1 MHEVTGI
8 NQAENRPVS
17 IQLEFEVYRIG
28 IRHHD
33 IQDILTIKLLEFIP
47 MVMEQDGNAIVCA
60 KLCQLVQRFA
70 SSQQLILGIK
80 GNMRDGTGT

>member
-47 MVMEQDGNAIVCA
+47 MVMEQDGNAIGLRQALPACSEIRIVSA
-60 KLCQLVQRFA
+60 ADPWNQR
-70 SSQQLILGIK
+70 
-80 GNMRDGTGT
+80 